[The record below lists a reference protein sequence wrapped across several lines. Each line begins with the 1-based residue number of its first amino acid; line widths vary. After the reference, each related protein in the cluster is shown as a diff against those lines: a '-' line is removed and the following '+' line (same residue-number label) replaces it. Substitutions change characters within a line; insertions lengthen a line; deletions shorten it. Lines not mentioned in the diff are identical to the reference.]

1 MRLRRRLLLFVLVM
15 VVLFLAA
22 FSMFVILLSLRPLD
36 PESLRAPVITSS
48 STVEESAA

>member
-1 MRLRRRLLLFVLVM
+1 MRLRRRLLLFALVM

-48 STVEESAA
+48 STVREGAT